1 MSARLSRG
9 PEHPAA
15 PVRLVH
21 VGLGNFF
28 RAHQAWY
35 THHSP
40 DSADWGYA
48 AFTGRSPAAA
58 EALAPQGG
66 RYTLVTRGPDG
77 DELEVIDSVV
87 AVHAADDH
95 DAWLGYLRDPDV
107 AVVTLTVTE
116 AGYLR
121 GPDGGLDLAH
131 EGVAA
136 DVEALR
142 ADPTASVGTAP
153 GRLAA
158 GLIARRAAGAGP
170 ITLLSCDNLP
180 GNGEVLRRVV
190 TDLLAALGAD
200 PSVAEG
206 VDFAASMVD
215 RITPAATDD
224 DAALVERE
232 LGVVDASPVTTEPF
246 SEWVV
251 AGTFPAGRPRWE
263 DAGATIVDDVEP
275 YERRKL
281 LLLNGAHSLMAY
293 AGPVLGHETVDQ
305 AFGDPQVRAWVEELW
320 DDASET
326 LDLPSDEL
334 DAYRAALRDRFANPR
349 MRDSLARIAM
359 DGSQKLPVR
368 HVPVLRSA
376 REVGRLPGGAVLAVA
391 AWITHLRGCGV
402 PVNDVHGDRWRELA
416 AGPAGEAVAHVLGEL
431 VPDLAGD
438 DELQAAVA
446 RELEAL
452 EAPGGPGDTSAGRGT
467 TPWE

>member
-1 MSARLSRG
+1 MTDRLSRG
-9 PEHPAA
+9 PDRPAA
-15 PVRLVH
+15 PIRLVH

-35 THHSP
+35 TEHSP
-40 DSADWGYA
+40 DAADWGYA
-48 AFTGRSPAAA
+48 AFTGRNPAAA
-58 EALAPQGG
+58 EALGPQEGL
-66 RYTLVTRGPDG
+66 YTLVTRGPER
-77 DELEVIDSVV
+77 DELEIVGSIS
-87 AVHAADDH
+87 AVHGSTEH
-95 DAWLGYLRDPDV
+95 EAWLGYLRDPAV

-142 ADPTASVGTAP
+142 ADPTAPVTTAP
-153 GRLAA
+153 ARLAS
-158 GLIARRAAGAGP
+158 GLLARRAAAAGP

-180 GNGEVLRRVV
+180 HNGEVLRRVV
-190 TDLLAALGAD
+190 TDLLAAVGAD
-200 PSVAEG
+200 PATTDD
-206 VDFAASMVD
+206 VDFAGSMVD

-232 LGVVDASPVTTEPF
+232 LGVADSSPVTTEPF

-251 AGTFPAGRPRWE
+251 AGSFPAGRPRWE
-263 DAGATIVDDVEP
+263 EAGATLVDDVEP

-293 AGPVLGHETVDQ
+293 AGPVLGHERVDQ
-305 AFGDPQVRAWVEELW
+305 AFDDSRVRAWVEQLW
-320 DDASET
+320 DDAAPILE
-326 LDLPSDEL
+326 LPADEL
-334 DAYRAALRDRFANPR
+334 DAYREALRGRFANPR

-368 HVPVLRSA
+368 HVPVLRAARSA
-376 REVGRLPGGAVLAVA
+376 RRLPAGVVVALA

-402 PVNDVHGDRWRELA
+402 PVNDVQGDRWRSLA
-416 AGPAGEAVAHVLGEL
+416 AGSAGEAVAAVLGEL
-431 VPDLAGD
+431 VPELAGD
-438 DELQAAVA
+438 EELRDAVVDRLDA
-446 RELEAL
+446 FEV
-452 EAPGGPGDTSAGRGT
+452 PGGPGDTSAGRGPQ
-467 TPWE
+467 PWA